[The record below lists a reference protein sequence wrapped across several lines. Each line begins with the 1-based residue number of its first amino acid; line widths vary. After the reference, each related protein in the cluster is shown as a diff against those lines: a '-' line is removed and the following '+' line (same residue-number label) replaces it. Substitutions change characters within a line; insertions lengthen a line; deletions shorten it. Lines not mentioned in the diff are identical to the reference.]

1 MTVRIRVPEVIVS
14 SAFSWRNAN
23 VHVISVEKKTM
34 RVELQIGTHI
44 READIEMKE
53 FKALYKQ
60 CTKNMKDCPP
70 LPKKGSKQSLNA
82 QILQDCFQKLLRL
95 DCTPQALL
103 ELFHQQIDELLDNT
117 PLVQD
122 HIGPNITSE
131 PSKQTMNFS
140 FPLIKIN
147 SSDKTDV
154 MDIFTNGFLFS
165 THPQQWLQS
174 STFANDVVIHG
185 VFGALGY
192 IDITK

>member
-1 MTVRIRVPEVIVS
+1 MHRFHYSISLLPYQLISPPILYNGCVVYEKYERLSTFAQERVQAVS
-14 SAFSWRNAN
+14 
-23 VHVISVEKKTM
+23 
-34 RVELQIGTHI
+34 
-44 READIEMKE
+44 
-53 FKALYKQ
+53 Q
-60 CTKNMKDCPP
+60 CTNTTR
-70 LPKKGSKQSLNA
+70 LLSGTRRTVGSPSRIIANSLFFF
-82 QILQDCFQKLLRL
+82 FQKLLRL